1 VPIGINPKQGLK
13 YTWSPVEGLNNPN
26 IANPVAGPDKTTE
39 YIVTTTSG
47 GGGCRT
53 TDTVVV
59 TASIIDDSL
68 QLTGKENYCIGKN
81 DSAVLHVNPTK
92 SILWFKDG
100 FAVNPV
106 NETRY
111 KVNTSGTYHALLKNT
126 DGCSITTRK
135 QPVIIEMPAVGI
147 TYPLE
152 YTTQNSPLP
161 LQARQIGE
169 SALWKPAVALNSE
182 KSYTPVFTGTKDQLY
197 TIELKTRIGCL
208 TTDTLM
214 VKIIQK
220 IEIFVPTAFTPDN
233 DGKNDLL
240 RPVLYG
246 VKELH
251 FFKVFNRFGQ
261 LLFETNNARHGWDG
275 IFKGIKQTTQT
286 VVWMVKG
293 VGVDGS
299 VQTQKGTTVLL
310 R

>member
-1 VPIGINPKQGLK
+1 
-13 YTWSPVEGLNNPN
+13 
-26 IANPVAGPDKTTE
+26 
-39 YIVTTTSG
+39 
-47 GGGCRT
+47 
-53 TDTVVV
+53 
-59 TASIIDDSL
+59 
-68 QLTGKENYCIGKN
+68 
-81 DSAVLHVNPTK
+81 
-92 SILWFKDG
+92 
-100 FAVNPV
+100 
-106 NETRY
+106 
-111 KVNTSGTYHALLKNT
+111 
-126 DGCSITTRK
+126 
-135 QPVIIEMPAVGI
+135 
-147 TYPLE
+147 
-152 YTTQNSPLP
+152 
-161 LQARQIGE
+161 
-169 SALWKPAVALNSE
+169 
-182 KSYTPVFTGTKDQLY
+182 
-197 TIELKTRIGCL
+197 
-208 TTDTLM
+208 M

-246 VKELH
+246 VKDLH